1 LKKAK
6 DMTKQELARYIYQS
20 VLEPEFTT
28 EEIRKY
34 IKEGVEYGC
43 ATVCVNPASLDL
55 AHELCEGTETRI
67 CEVCDFSFGL
77 SATASK
83 VLQAAEYS
91 KRGDIFELDIVV
103 NYGWIRSGKWDEVQA
118 EIKAVVEVCHLY
130 GTAVKTILETNSLTL
145 EQVKQATETAVLART
160 DFVKT
165 STGFFTGGHAWELP
179 RRLLRLF

>member
-1 LKKAK
+1 
-6 DMTKQELARYIYQS
+6 MTKQELARYIYQS